1 MASTV
6 TGSKARIFLVEDEHL
21 TRVGTRAVLEDM
33 YDIVGEADNVTDAV
47 EMIRYRKPDLVILD
61 IRIREGSGIEV
72 LRQVRKTDP
81 AIAFLAITVSTSR
94 EDVARL
100 FREGV
105 DGYLTKQAIG
115 PDLPELVAKALR
127 GERPISRQV
136 AGFLLDID
144 EDVDDDSGIG
154 RLTPREREV
163 VVLIAR
169 GYTYRETAAE
179 LGMAVKTL
187 ENHIHSIFEKLG
199 VASRHELSA
208 LAYGTGFVSLG
219 NGRGTSP

>member
-1 MASTV
+1 MTR
-6 TGSKARIFLVEDEHL
+6 ARIFLVEDEHL
-21 TRVGTRAVLEDM
+21 TRVGAKAILGEEF
-33 YDIVGEADNVTDAV
+33 DIVGEADNVTDAV
-47 EMIRYRKPDLVILD
+47 DMIRDRKPDLVLLD

-81 AIAFLAITVSTSR
+81 QIAFLAVTVSTSR
-94 EDVARL
+94 SDVAQL
-100 FREGV
+100 FHAGV

-115 PDLPELVAKALR
+115 PDLPALVEEALR

-136 AGFLLDID
+136 AGYLLDID
-144 EDVDDDSGIG
+144 DDVEDESGIA
-154 RLTPREREV
+154 RLTQRERQV

-169 GYTYRETAAE
+169 GFTYRETAAE

-199 VASRHELSA
+199 IASRHELSA
-208 LAYGTGFVSLG
+208 IAYGTGFID
-219 NGRGTSP
+219 PDA

>member
-1 MASTV
+1 MAGAV
-6 TGSKARIFLVEDEHL
+6 TEERARIFLVEDEHL
-21 TRVGTRAVLEDM
+21 TRVGTRTILEDA

-47 EMIRYRKPDLVILD
+47 EMIRYRKPDLVLLD
-61 IRIREGSGIEV
+61 IRIREGSGVEV

-81 AIAFLAITVSTSR
+81 DIAFLAITVSTSR
-94 EDVARL
+94 KDVARL

-115 PDLPELVAKALR
+115 PDLPDLVASALR

-136 AGFLLDID
+136 AAFLLDID
-144 EDVDDDSGIG
+144 EDVADDSGIAK
-154 RLTPREREV
+154 LTPREREV

-169 GYTYRETAAE
+169 GFTYRETAAE

-187 ENHIHSIFEKLG
+187 ENHIHHIFEKLG
-199 VASRHELSA
+199 IASRYELSA
-208 LAYGTGFVSLG
+208 LAYGTGFVGPES
-219 NGRGTSP
+219 

>member
-1 MASTV
+1 MSR
-6 TGSKARIFLVEDEHL
+6 ARIFIVEDEHL
-21 TRVGTRAVLEDM
+21 SRVGTRAILGDQF
-33 YDIVGEADNVTDAV
+33 DIVGEADNVTAAV
-47 EMIRYRKPDLVILD
+47 DMIRDRKPDLVVLD
-61 IRIREGSGIEV
+61 IRIKEGSGVDV

-81 AIAFLAITVSTSR
+81 EIAFLAVTISTSR

-115 PDLPELVAKALR
+115 PDLPELVNKALR

-136 AGFLLDID
+136 AGYLLDID
-144 EDVDDDSGIG
+144 EAVTDDSGID

-169 GYTYRETAAE
+169 GFTYRETAAE
-179 LGMAVKTL
+179 LGIVVKTL

-199 VASRHELSA
+199 IASRHELSA
-208 LAYGTGFVSLG
+208 IAFGTGFV
-219 NGRGTSP
+219 RPEA

>member
-1 MASTV
+1 GVMSRPRV
-6 TGSKARIFLVEDEHL
+6 FLVEDEHL
-21 TRVGTRAVLEDM
+21 TRVGTKAILAPDF
-33 YDIVGEADNVTDAV
+33 DIVGEADNVTDAV
-47 EMIRYRKPDLVILD
+47 EMIRERKPDLVVLD
-61 IRIREGSGIEV
+61 IRIREGSGVDV
-72 LRQVRKTDP
+72 LKQVRSTDP
-81 AIAFLAITVSTSR
+81 DIVFLAVTISTSR
-94 EDVARL
+94 KDVARL

-115 PDLPELVAKALR
+115 PDLPDLVTQALR

-136 AGFLLDID
+136 AGYLLDID
-144 EDVDDDSGIG
+144 DDVADDAGIA

-169 GYTYRETAAE
+169 GFTYRETAAE

-199 VASRHELSA
+199 IASRHELSA
-208 LAYGTGFVSLG
+208 LAYGTGFVA
-219 NGRGTSP
+219 PEP

>member
-1 MASTV
+1 MTRP
-6 TGSKARIFLVEDEHL
+6 RIFLVEDEHL
-21 TRVGTRAVLEDM
+21 TRVGTRAVLHDGF
-33 YDIVGEADNVTDAV
+33 DIVGEADNVTDAV
-47 EMIRYRKPDLVILD
+47 EMIQDRKPDLVLLD
-61 IRIREGSGIEV
+61 IRIREGSGTEV

-81 AIAFLAITVSTSR
+81 DVVFLAVTSSASR
-94 EDVARL
+94 RDVAQL
-100 FREGV
+100 FNAGV

-115 PDLPELVAKALR
+115 PDLPELVNKALR

-136 AGFLLDID
+136 AGFMLDID
-144 EDVDDDSGIG
+144 EDVADESGIA

-169 GYTYRETAAE
+169 GFTYRETAGE

-199 VASRHELSA
+199 IASRHELSA
-208 LAYGTGFVSLG
+208 IAYGTGFID
-219 NGRGTSP
+219 PEA

>member
-1 MASTV
+1 MTE
-6 TGSKARIFLVEDEHL
+6 GKARVFLVEDEHL
-21 TRVGTRAVLEDM
+21 TRVGTRAVLEDA
-33 YDIVGEADNVTDAV
+33 YDIVGEADNVTDSV
-47 EMIRYRKPDLVILD
+47 EMIRNRKPDLVILD
-61 IRIREGSGIEV
+61 IRIREGSGAEV
-72 LRQVRKTDP
+72 LQQVRQTDP
-81 AIAFLAITVSTSR
+81 DIVFLAITVSTSR

-115 PDLPELVAKALR
+115 PDLPDLVAKALR

-144 EDVDDDSGIG
+144 EDVADESGIA
-154 RLTPREREV
+154 RLTPRERQV

-169 GYTYRETAAE
+169 GFTYRETASE

-187 ENHIHSIFEKLG
+187 ENHIHNIFEKLG
-199 VASRHELSA
+199 IASRHELSA
-208 LAYGTGFVSLG
+208 LAYETGFVG
-219 NGRGTSP
+219 PGD

>member
-1 MASTV
+1 MTR
-6 TGSKARIFLVEDEHL
+6 ARIFLVEDEHL
-21 TRVGTRAVLEDM
+21 TRVGTRAILEDEF
-33 YDIVGEADNVTDAV
+33 DIVGESDNVTDAV
-47 EMIRYRKPDLVILD
+47 EMIRDRKPDLVVLD
-61 IRIREGSGIEV
+61 IRIREGSGVEV

-81 AIAFLAITVSTSR
+81 DIAFLAVTVSASR
-94 EDVARL
+94 HDVAQL
-100 FREGV
+100 FRAGV

-115 PDLPELVAKALR
+115 PDLPALVNKALR

-144 EDVDDDSGIG
+144 EDVDDESGIA
-154 RLTPREREV
+154 RLTQRERQV

-169 GYTYRETAAE
+169 GFTYRETAAE

-199 VASRHELSA
+199 IASRHELSA
-208 LAYGTGFVSLG
+208 IAYGTGFVDPG
-219 NGRGTSP
+219 A

>member
-1 MASTV
+1 MTEERP
-6 TGSKARIFLVEDEHL
+6 RIFLVEDEHL
-21 TRVGTRAVLEDM
+21 TRVGARTVLEER

-47 EMIRYRKPDLVILD
+47 DMIRERKPDLVILD
-61 IRIREGSGIEV
+61 IHIREGSGAEV
-72 LRQVRKTDP
+72 LKQVRKTDP
-81 AIAFLAITVSTSR
+81 DIVFLAITISTSR
-94 EDVARL
+94 SDVARL

-115 PDLPELVAKALR
+115 PDLPDLVARALR
-127 GERPISRQV
+127 RERPISRQV

-144 EDVDDDSGIG
+144 EDVADEARIAK
-154 RLTPREREV
+154 LTPRERQV

-169 GYTYRETAAE
+169 GFTYRETAAE

-199 VASRHELSA
+199 IASRHELSA
-208 LAYGTGFVSLG
+208 LAYGTGFVEYQ
-219 NGRGTSP
+219 

>member
-1 MASTV
+1 MTESR
-6 TGSKARIFLVEDEHL
+6 ARIFLVEDEHL

-47 EMIRYRKPDLVILD
+47 EMIRNRKPDLVVLD

-100 FREGV
+100 FREGI

-199 VASRHELSA
+199 IASRHELSA
-208 LAYGTGFVSLG
+208 LAYGTGFVNPG

>member
-1 MASTV
+1 V
-6 TGSKARIFLVEDEHL
+6 NPARIFLVEDEHL
-21 TRVGTRAVLEDM
+21 TRVGTRAILEKEFE
-33 YDIVGEADNVTDAV
+33 IVGEADNVTDAV
-47 EMIRYRKPDLVILD
+47 EMIRDRKPDLVLLD
-61 IRIREGSGIEV
+61 IRIREGSGAEV

-81 AIAFLAITVSTSR
+81 EILFLAVTVSTSR
-94 EDVARL
+94 RDVAEL

-115 PDLPELVAKALR
+115 PDLPELVHQALG

-144 EDVDDDSGIG
+144 EDITDDSGIA
-154 RLTPREREV
+154 RLTLREREV

-169 GYTYRETAAE
+169 GFTYRETAAE
-179 LGMAVKTL
+179 LDMAVKTL
-187 ENHIHSIFEKLG
+187 ENHIHSIFRKLG

-208 LAYGTGFVSLG
+208 VAYGTGFVDPQS
-219 NGRGTSP
+219 

>member
-1 MASTV
+1 M
-6 TGSKARIFLVEDEHL
+6 TGVRPRIFLVEDEHL
-21 TRVGTRAVLEDM
+21 TRVGTRAVLEDA

-47 EMIRYRKPDLVILD
+47 EMIRYRKPDLVVLD
-61 IRIREGSGIEV
+61 IRIREGSGVEV

-81 AIAFLAITVSTSR
+81 DIAFLAITVSTSR
-94 EDVARL
+94 NDVAQL

-115 PDLPELVAKALR
+115 PDLPELVAQALR
-127 GERPISRQV
+127 GECPISRQV
-136 AGFLLDID
+136 AGFLLDIN
-144 EDVDDDSGIG
+144 EDVSDDSEIG

-169 GYTYRETAAE
+169 GYTYKETAKD
-179 LGMAVKTL
+179 LGIAVKTL

-199 VASRHELSA
+199 IASRHELSA
-208 LAYGTGFVSLG
+208 LAYGTGFVSPEG
-219 NGRGTSP
+219 

>member
-1 MASTV
+1 MSRT
-6 TGSKARIFLVEDEHL
+6 RIFLVEDEHL
-21 TRVGTRAVLEDM
+21 TRVGTRAVLEDEF
-33 YDIVGEADNVTDAV
+33 DIVGEADNVTDAV
-47 EMIRYRKPDLVILD
+47 EMIRSRKPNLVMLD
-61 IRIREGSGIEV
+61 IRIREGSGADV
-72 LRQVRKTDP
+72 LREVRKTDP
-81 AIAFLAITVSTSR
+81 DIVFLAVTVSTSR
-94 EDVARL
+94 RDVAEL

-115 PDLPELVAKALR
+115 PDLPALVHQALR

-144 EDVDDDSGIG
+144 EDIPDSSGIA

-169 GYTYRETAAE
+169 GFTYRETAAD
-179 LGMAVKTL
+179 LDMAVKTL

-199 VASRHELSA
+199 IASRHELSA
-208 LAYGTGFVSLG
+208 IAYGTGFVE
-219 NGRGTSP
+219 PEA

>member
-1 MASTV
+1 MNRPRV
-6 TGSKARIFLVEDEHL
+6 FLVEDEHL
-21 TRVGTRAVLEDM
+21 TRVGTKAILAADF
-33 YDIVGEADNVTDAV
+33 DIVGEADNVTDAI
-47 EMIRYRKPDLVILD
+47 EMIRERKPDLVVLD
-61 IRIREGSGIEV
+61 IRIREGSGVEV
-72 LRQVRKTDP
+72 LKQVRKTDP
-81 AIAFLAITVSTSR
+81 DIVFLAVTISTSR
-94 EDVARL
+94 KDVARL

-115 PDLPELVAKALR
+115 PDLPDLVNQALR

-136 AGFLLDID
+136 AGYLLDID
-144 EDVDDDSGIG
+144 DDVADDAGIA

-169 GYTYRETAAE
+169 GFTYRETAAE

-199 VASRHELSA
+199 IASRHELSA
-208 LAYGTGFVSLG
+208 IAYGTGFVD
-219 NGRGTSP
+219 PEP

>member
-1 MASTV
+1 M
-6 TGSKARIFLVEDEHL
+6 TGRARVFLVEDEHL
-21 TRVGTRAVLEDM
+21 TRVGTRTILEDG
-33 YDIVGEADNVTDAV
+33 YDVVGEADNVTDAV
-47 EMIRYRKPDLVILD
+47 AMIRERKPDLVLLD
-61 IRIREGSGIEV
+61 IRIREGSGVEV

-81 AIAFLAITVSTSR
+81 DIVFLAITVSTSR
-94 EDVARL
+94 VDVARL

-115 PDLPELVAKALR
+115 PDLPELVAGALR

-144 EDVDDDSGIG
+144 EDVDEEAGIG

-169 GYTYRETAAE
+169 GYTYRETAKD
-179 LGMAVKTL
+179 LGISVKTL
-187 ENHIHSIFEKLG
+187 ENHIHHIFEKLG
-199 VASRHELSA
+199 IASRHELSA
-208 LAYGTGFVSLG
+208 LAYGTGFVAPG
-219 NGRGTSP
+219 P